1 MKKWIVVIVLL
12 VFVLGGGVAAFVGL
26 KDKGSNNPTA
36 DTEIKTTVEEESSPC
51 ILAKEKFVL
60 VEGEKSAN
68 TNAIVYDAENV
79 SIDYLS
85 LDTNIATVDSLGN
98 VCALK
103 EGSTVV
109 KNSFVLDG
117 VECSFFN
124 TQIIVLPKEVSG
136 TLTLL
141 DENKK
146 EATNVILGN
155 KYYLNYTTTSNLKY
169 YEISF
174 DDKNIK
180 VTQAS
185 KQDNTFCCEIYF
197 EAKCCYELKL
207 KLNLKADNIEKAYY
221 SNTLTFDNSEKQEDP
236 VDEPT
241 QVPTEPT
248 PSTPSEPTPAD
259 PTPSTPQTPVEPTP
273 ATPSESTDP
282 TPAEPI
288 KPTPLTPTEKEESN
302 TSPKQY
308 FILGTA
314 AGVSAQFVTID
325 NSTITYSNYLAKNK
339 FSLSLTIDKLI
350 SEKFATNEKIIIRHE
365 ILSGNNANIIPSTS
379 LLGFVNVTR
388 GTLTFRL
395 FIENDPS
402 ISQIFTLVVE

>member
-12 VFVLGGGVAAFVGL
+12 VFVVGGGVATFVGL
-26 KDKGSNNPTA
+26 KDKGSNNPSA
-36 DTEIKTTVEEESSPC
+36 DTESKTNIEEEFSPC
-51 ILAKEKFVL
+51 ILAKEKLVL
-60 VEGEKSAN
+60 VEGEKSVN

-79 SIDYLS
+79 SIEYLS
-85 LDTNIATVDSLGN
+85 LDTSIATVDSLGN

-117 VECSFFN
+117 VESSFFN

-141 DENKK
+141 DENNK

-155 KYYLNYTTTSNLKY
+155 RYYLNYTATSNLKY

-207 KLNLKADNIEKAYY
+207 KLKLNLKADNIEKAYY

-236 VDEPT
+236 VDSTPQEKVDEPT

-248 PSTPSEPTPAD
+248 PSTPTEPSD

-273 ATPSESTDP
+273 ADP
-282 TPAEPI
+282 TPS
-288 KPTPLTPTEKEESN
+288 TPAEKEESN

-308 FILGTA
+308 FILKATA
-314 AGVSAQFVTID
+314 SSSAQFVTID
-325 NSTITYSNYLAKNK
+325 NSTITYSNYPTKKN
-339 FSLSLTIDKLI
+339 FSLSLKIANST
-350 SEKFATNEKIIIRHE
+350 EKHNLDHE
-365 ILSGNNANIIPSTS
+365 ILSGNNADIILSTNS
-379 LLGFVNVTR
+379 LGFVITSS

-395 FIENDPS
+395 FSKNNPS
-402 ISQIFTLVVE
+402 TSQIFTLVVE